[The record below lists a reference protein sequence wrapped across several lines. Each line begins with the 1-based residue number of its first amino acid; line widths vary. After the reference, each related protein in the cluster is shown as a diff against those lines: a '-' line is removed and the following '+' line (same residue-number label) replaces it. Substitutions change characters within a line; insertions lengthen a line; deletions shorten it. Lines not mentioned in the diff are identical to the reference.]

1 MPHHGFAAPQSKLLG
16 DRLARAQTLPGRDD
30 HGGCAEQGRD
40 VVHVATRYRLAL
52 AGAIPYV
59 LPKF

>member
-1 MPHHGFAAPQSKLLG
+1 LLG
-16 DRLARAQTLPGRDD
+16 KALAGAQSLPGRDD
-30 HGGCAEQGRD
+30 HGGGSGQGG
-40 VVHVATRYRLAL
+40 VLAHVATRYRLAL